1 MNDKDDTAV
10 EAPHVEGRTPAGAR
24 ITRGRLSD
32 GREIL
37 WFDDESAADRT
48 GAVDERGLPETH
60 TFSERR
66 KDPLTGEWAV
76 YAAHRQTRTF
86 MPPANEDPLSPTV
99 AGQLPTEVPSDS
111 YDVVVFENRFPSLS
125 MNVQV
130 PNDFTDTVDD
140 EGLVLRQPA
149 RARCEVVC
157 FTAAQDGSF
166 RDLPRTRMR
175 TLIDVW
181 AHRTAELS
189 SLDGI
194 QLVFPFEN
202 RGEEIGVTLQH
213 PHGQIYSYPYLP
225 PRATAIATQ
234 AKQHKAET
242 GRDLF
247 DDILAAEQNSGRRII
262 TATEHF
268 VVFVPAAAKWPVEVM
283 VMPKRHIPDFPDLH
297 EEEREDLADILHQ
310 LYPAV
315 DRFFP
320 GVERTPYIAAWNQAP
335 VDREFRPYGRL
346 HLQLF
351 SLMRSPGRMKFLAGS
366 ESAMAAW
373 ISDTT
378 PETIADTLR
387 KVW

>member
-1 MNDKDDTAV
+1 MTGEDTAPTGGPRV
-10 EAPHVEGRTPAGAR
+10 EEPTPSGAR
-24 ITRGRLSD
+24 VTRGHLSD

-37 WFDDESAADRT
+37 WFDDESTADRT
-48 GAVDERGLPETH
+48 ASVDERGLPETH

-86 MPPANEDPLSPTV
+86 MPPANEDPLAPTV

-130 PNDFTDTVDD
+130 PDGFTDTVDG
-140 EGLVLRQPA
+140 EGLVPRQPA
-149 RARCEVVC
+149 KARCEVVC
-157 FTAAQDGSF
+157 FTASRDGSF
-166 RDLPRTRMR
+166 RDLSRARMR

-189 SLDGI
+189 ALDGI
-194 QLVFPFEN
+194 ELVFPFEN

-225 PRATAIATQ
+225 PRAQAIVAQ
-234 AKQHKAET
+234 AQRHESAT

-247 DDILAAEQNSGRRII
+247 DDVLAAELSSGRRII
-262 TATEHF
+262 ATSEHF

-283 VMPKRHIPDFPDLH
+283 VMPKRRVPDFPDLR
-297 EEEREDLADILHQ
+297 EEEREDLADLLHR

-315 DRFFP
+315 DRFFS

-335 VDREFRPYGRL
+335 VDPALRPFGRL